1 MTENTPPTSQE
12 ILPTIQD
19 VLEAVNEFASHVDK
33 RFSDIDKRF
42 SDIDKQFSGIDK
54 QFSGIREE
62 MATKS
67 DLNRFKLDLIDV
79 IDEKNADLKADLTIL
94 MRKEDK
100 KVVSLIDLLRK
111 KSVIDN
117 TEAAKILGMDP
128 FPQDVVI

>member
-19 VLEAVNEFASHVDK
+19 VLEAVNEFASHV
-33 RFSDIDKRF
+33 DKRF